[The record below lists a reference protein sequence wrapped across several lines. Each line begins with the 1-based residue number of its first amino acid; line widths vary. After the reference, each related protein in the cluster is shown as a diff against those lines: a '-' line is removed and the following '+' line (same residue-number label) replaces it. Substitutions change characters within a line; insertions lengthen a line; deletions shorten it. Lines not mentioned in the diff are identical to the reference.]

1 MRKGRPMIASDLQSP
16 SSFGVLVPH
25 PGALRTAIASLRDR
39 EMALMPRNDLIDLI
53 RLSQMTTHDANR
65 SAEFDQLADNELTR
79 LAFLVRRCC
88 RNQLDA
94 HRQQLGQPM
103 LWAEAI

>member
-1 MRKGRPMIASDLQSP
+1 MIATTEMRRPTLSA
-16 SSFGVLVPH
+16 VLVPH
-25 PGALRTAIASLRDR
+25 PGPVRTAIASLRTR
-39 EMALMPRNDLIDLI
+39 ELALMPRNDLIDLI
-53 RLSQMTTHDANR
+53 RLSQMTTHDFDR
-65 SAEFDQLADNELTR
+65 PAEIEQLAENELTR

-94 HRQQLGQPM
+94 HRRQCGQPL